1 MTDQRR
7 GVTSP
12 ASTPGSFAPHERTA
26 AAVTLPAIPD
36 PWGFD
41 YPDLFRETFEAAPD
55 FAAVDNIWSEVL
67 KRTYVSAELRGPAIR
82 FDPDLDDAQ
91 DVDGVDNILAKTVKS
106 EAVRLLQSEVT
117 TGEYIDYDTAL
128 AMRWSAVHRG
138 RRLRLEGAPVRDS
151 ALPESNPFRHAQN
164 RAELDDLYSLA
175 TEEPPGDGEASRRTL
190 FEWGERLDREYAAR
204 LAELRA

>member
-7 GVTSP
+7 GVTTP

-26 AAVTLPAIPD
+26 AAVALPAIPD

-41 YPDLFRETFEAAPD
+41 YPDLFREMFEAAPD

-91 DVDGVDNILAKTVKS
+91 DVDGVDDILA
-106 EAVRLLQSEVT
+106 E

-138 RRLRLEGAPVRDS
+138 RRLRLEGAPVHDS